1 MPFFVFG
8 SYHWKLLKQKLCAV
22 LLALS
27 CGLQEA
33 SSSARASG
41 SAYCFDL
48 NLERLLKESTKLMQV
63 CNSGVL
69 KGLLA

>member
-8 SYHWKLLKQKLCAV
+8 SYLCKLLQQKLGV

-33 SSSARASG
+33 SSSARASRYV
-41 SAYCFDL
+41 YCFDV
-48 NLERLLKESTKLMQV
+48 NLERCLRGGTKLMQV
-63 CNSGVL
+63 CKSRIL
-69 KGLLA
+69 KGPLA